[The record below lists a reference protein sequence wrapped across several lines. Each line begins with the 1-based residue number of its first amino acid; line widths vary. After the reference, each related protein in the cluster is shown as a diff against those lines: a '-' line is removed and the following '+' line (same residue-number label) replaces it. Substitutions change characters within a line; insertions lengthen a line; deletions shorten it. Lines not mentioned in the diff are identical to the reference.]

1 MLSLPPPDSY
11 ADEAQEPQEAPAAA
25 CGLKPPSATDA
36 DCGVAFGN
44 EEADCGCEAGGPDTG
59 EDAPECSLP
68 AEVGTQDEKKRQ
80 GYRAIEI
87 VEQIHQVQEWLTQG
101 KRPNQIR
108 ALCAEHWGLKTR
120 AAEQRMQDAR
130 RQMVVDV
137 NTYDRK
143 EMAAKMLQS
152 LETVLNQALEMRQ
165 GSNAIGAMRLQADL
179 LQLLSR
185 QN

>member
-1 MLSLPPPDSY
+1 VLSLPPPESY

-25 CGLKPPSATDA
+25 CGVA
-36 DCGVAFGN
+36 CGVAFGN
-44 EEADCGCEAGGPDTG
+44 EKAPDADCGCDAGGPDG
-59 EDAPECSLP
+59 DEDPAEGNVP

>member
-1 MLSLPPPDSY
+1 MRRP
-11 ADEAQEPQEAPAAA
+11 EPVAYGNESDVEAPAA
-25 CGLKPPSATDA
+25 CGLKPPSA
-36 DCGVAFGN
+36 VAYGN
-44 EEADCGCEAGGPDTG
+44 EEADSADCGCEAEGPDG
-59 EDAPECSLP
+59 DEDAADASVP

-80 GYRAIEI
+80 AYRAIEI

>member
-1 MLSLPPPDSY
+1 MLSLPPPESY
-11 ADEAQEPQEAPAAA
+11 ADETQEPPAAA
-25 CGLKPPSATDA
+25 CGLKPVAVGNETATDA
-36 DCGVAFGN
+36 DCGC
-44 EEADCGCEAGGPDTG
+44 DAGAPDG
-59 EDAPECSLP
+59 DEDAAEGNVP
-68 AEVGTQDEKKRQ
+68 AEVGTQEPKRRQ
-80 GYRAIEI
+80 AFKALEI
-87 VEQIHQVQEWLTQG
+87 AAQIHQVQEWLTQG
-101 KRPNQIR
+101 KRPNEIR
-108 ALCAEHWGLKTR
+108 RLCDDEWGLSTR
-120 AAEQRMQDAR
+120 VAETRMADAR